1 MNIFVGNLS
10 FQTSEEQLLDV
21 FTPFGEVSSVK
32 VIVDGY
38 SNRSRGFAFV
48 EMPVSEHAL
57 TAIERLNES
66 MLDSRVIV
74 VNEAKPKRSND
85 CFSSNRS
92 W

>member
-48 EMPVSEHAL
+48 DMPDV
-57 TAIERLNES
+57 
-66 MLDSRVIV
+66 
-74 VNEAKPKRSND
+74 
-85 CFSSNRS
+85 
-92 W
+92 